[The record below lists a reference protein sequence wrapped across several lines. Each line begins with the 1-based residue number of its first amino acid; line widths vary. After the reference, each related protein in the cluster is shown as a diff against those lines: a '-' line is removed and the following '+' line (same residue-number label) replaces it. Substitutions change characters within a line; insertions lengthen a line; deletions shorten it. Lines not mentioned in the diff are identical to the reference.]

1 MFCGVGVCLV
11 FFGAV
16 LPMFLFYFLFF
27 RSRNCLGKILLMSGL
42 VFWGSFSLLL
52 WFFSP
57 TSSSFLFFFERD
69 SSGSNRAHP
78 HTHLFRLFPFPC
90 FCPRRACY
98 RPFWPCVPSFSR
110 FVGVPF
116 WAPGVLAFFGFSRNI
131 GGLEITRPF

>member
-16 LPMFLFYFLFF
+16 LPMFLLYFSFF

-42 VFWGSFSLLL
+42 VFFGF
-52 WFFSP
+52 FFSP
-57 TSSSFLFFFERD
+57 PLVFLADVVVLSVCFERN

-78 HTHLFRLFPFPC
+78 HTHLFCLFPFRC

-98 RPFWPCVPSFSR
+98 HPFWPCVPSFSR
-110 FVGVPF
+110 FVGVPL
-116 WAPGVLAFFGFSRNI
+116 WALAFFGLSRNI
-131 GGLEITRPF
+131 GGLEIIRPF